1 MSYILNPSAMSSV
14 FMVPSDAV
22 KSYIKLASAEQL
34 RVLLCTMN
42 NISNG
47 INPSATADLLGIP
60 LENVTDALNFWS
72 DAGVFIRKTEDKPIE
87 FEKPVKEKK
96 TAKIEASKPSREEIA
111 MMGNTDERVVFLLRE
126 AELKFRRPLRFTEMQ
141 SLVGLYADDGMD
153 VSIILMLVE
162 YAVSEDRANIGFI
175 NETARIWQSAGVD
188 SLVAAE
194 EQIEKRNRQKL
205 AWSIVEKAFG
215 IEHRMPSSKELE
227 YSEVWVSDWKFDR
240 AMLKEAYD
248 ICVDAKAKLSMP
260 YINKILEGWHTKGF
274 KTVEQTKAPTKKPQS
289 TVRMASYDKEMMK
302 KKLQSDD

>member
-14 FMVPSDAV
+14 FMVPSDAINA
-22 KSYIKLASAEQL
+22 YIKLASAEQL

-42 NISNG
+42 NITSG
-47 INPSATADLLGIP
+47 INPSQTADLLGIP

-72 DAGVFIRKTEDKPIE
+72 DAGVFIRQTEVNSIE
-87 FEKPVKEKK
+87 FVKPVKEKK
-96 TAKIEASKPSREEIA
+96 TATTQTPKPSREEIA
-111 MMGNTDERVVFLLRE
+111 MMGNTDEKIVFLLRE
-126 AELKFRRPLRFTEMQ
+126 AELKFMRPLRFTEMQ
-141 SLVGLYADDGMD
+141 SLVSLYADDGMD
-153 VSIILMLVE
+153 VAIILMLVE
-162 YAVSEDRANIGFI
+162 YAISEDRANISFI
-175 NETARIWQSAGVD
+175 NETARQWLAAGVD
-188 SLVAAE
+188 SLITAE

-205 AWSIVEKAFG
+205 AWTIVEKAFG

-274 KTVEQTKAPTKKPQS
+274 KTVEQTKTPSNKNSK
-289 TVRMASYDKEMMK
+289 TVRMASYDKELMK